1 MKSISRLWLALAL
14 ALSAFPALA
23 ADDTTVAVLP
33 IYKILEP
40 YLVTLV
46 SVIASAL
53 VGWIAIVIKN
63 KFGLDIDAHMR
74 ETIQTAA
81 TNAAGALVAR
91 MEGPIGT
98 ISIDVR
104 SKLVKDGVDM
114 VIAKVPD
121 AINHF
126 KLSPEE
132 LAAIVQAKLGIL
144 QSATPAK

>member
-1 MKSISRLWLALAL
+1 MNASS
-14 ALSAFPALA
+14 
-23 ADDTTVAVLP
+23 TAVDALP

-46 SVIASAL
+46 SVFASAL
-53 VGWIAIVIKN
+53 VGWVAIVIKN

-81 TNAAGALVAR
+81 TNAAGALVAK
-91 MEGPIGT
+91 MEGPLGNV
-98 ISIDVR
+98 SIDVR
-104 SKLVKDGVDM
+104 SRLVKDGVDM

-126 KLSPEE
+126 KLSPED
-132 LAAIVQAKLGIL
+132 LAAIIQAKLGIM
-144 QSATPAK
+144 QSTAPAK